1 MSISYK
7 YTIANVDEA
16 ARCMEVIYEAD
27 GYQKMHIGARLPFE
41 GEPLE
46 EVVRMYAPVSYWEQ
60 SNKPVAAVQVGLSGD
75 LGEAAAIPS
84 NPAEVAVTR
93 RNALLAASDWTQLT
107 DAPFSVEQKT
117 NWAAYRQ
124 QLRDLTDQAGFPE
137 NIAWPS
143 KPGLMVSVL

>member
-1 MSISYK
+1 MSITYK
-7 YTIANVDEA
+7 YTITDVYEA
-16 ARCMEVIYEAD
+16 DRCMEVIYEAD
-27 GYQKMHIGARLPFE
+27 GYQKMHIGARLPFA
-41 GEPLE
+41 GESLE
-46 EVVRMYAPVSYWEQ
+46 EVVRMYAPVNYWEQ
-60 SNKPVAAVQVGLSGD
+60 LDRPIAVVQVGLSGV

-84 NPAEVAVTR
+84 NPAEAAVAR
-93 RNALLAASDWTQLT
+93 RNALLAESDWTQLT